1 MKVRSWS
8 VLVLL
13 ILGFF
18 GWGCAGG
25 SDHAVKA
32 DASPF
37 DALNDSDYRKTVVLG
52 LVHAPQTEIGQQSA
66 GLYVQSIAKS
76 IRKEAPRLRLLT
88 SQEHKHVNWVIDSLQ
103 NNPIAVASEKWRR
116 DGYQGVI
123 FADLLDLR
131 LMEKKTGALWFRK
144 MRYFIYFEATIDL
157 FDPLTGA
164 KLLSEVAEIS
174 FKISEKE
181 YQELKSGA
189 VARIDAL
196 DDRLIDLANEFGENA
211 AEALQAHP
219 WQTSVVSVNTE
230 HIMLAAGRISGLQA
244 GDRLAV
250 YRGNRKIE
258 GFSGQF
264 ILPGEKVAEI
274 EIKSS
279 SDNRAEAKALQS
291 SEIHAGDIAV
301 PLQSKP

>member
-52 LVHAPQTEIGQQSA
+52 LVHAPQTAIGQLSA
-66 GLYVQSIAKS
+66 GLYVHSIAES

-88 SQEHKHVNWVIDSLQ
+88 SQEHKRVNGVIDSLK
-103 NNPIAVASEKWRR
+103 NNSIAVATDMWRR

-123 FADLLDLR
+123 FTDLLDLR
-131 LMEKKTGALWFRK
+131 LVEKKTGALWFRK

-164 KLLSEVAEIS
+164 KLLSDVAELS

-189 VARIDAL
+189 VTRIDAL
-196 DDRLIDLANEFGENA
+196 DEQLIDLANEFGEKA
-211 AEALQAHP
+211 AEALQVHP
-219 WQTSVVSVNTE
+219 WQTSIISVNTE

-258 GFSGQF
+258 GLSGQF
-264 ILPGEKVAEI
+264 TLPGGKVAEI
-274 EIKSS
+274 EIKSV
-279 SDNRAEAKALQS
+279 SDHQAEAKALQS
-291 SEIHAGDIAV
+291 NEIQTGDIAV

>member
-1 MKVRSWS
+1 MKVRSWG
-8 VLVLL
+8 VFGLLVL
-13 ILGFF
+13 GFV

-25 SDHAVKA
+25 SDQAAKA
-32 DASPF
+32 NVLPF
-37 DALNDSDYRKTVVLG
+37 NAPNDSGYRKTIVLG
-52 LVHAPQTEIGQQSA
+52 LSHAPQTEIGEQSA
-66 GLYVQSIAKS
+66 GIYVQSIAKS

-88 SQEHKHVNWVIDSLQ
+88 SQEHKPVNWVIDSLQ
-103 NNPIAVASEKWRR
+103 NDPIAVASEKWRR
-116 DGYQGVI
+116 KGYQGVI

-131 LMEKKTGALWFRK
+131 FEEKKSGVLWFRK
-144 MRYFIYFEATIDL
+144 MRYYIYFEATIDL

-164 KLLSEVAEIS
+164 KMLNDVAEIS

-189 VARIDAL
+189 VAHIDAL

-211 AEALQAHP
+211 AEALQAQP
-219 WQTSVVSVNTE
+219 WQTSIVSVNTE
-230 HIMLAAGRISGLQA
+230 QIMLAAGRISGLQA

-250 YRGNRKIE
+250 YRGSRKIE
-258 GFSGQF
+258 GIGGQF

-274 EIKSS
+274 EINSV
-279 SDNRAEAKALQS
+279 SDHQAEAKALKS
-291 SEIHAGDIAV
+291 NEIQAGDIAV